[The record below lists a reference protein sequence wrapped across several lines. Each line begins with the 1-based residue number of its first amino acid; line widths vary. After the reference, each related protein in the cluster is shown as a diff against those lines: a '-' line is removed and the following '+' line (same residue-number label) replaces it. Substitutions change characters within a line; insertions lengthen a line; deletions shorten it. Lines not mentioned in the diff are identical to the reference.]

1 MNLFIG
7 ARTLCRFN
15 TWVRNSA
22 RGSLK
27 RALRYGFVAG
37 LTAVCALFATGCATS
52 SRAPA
57 AATAPKAI
65 ARDAKAAAASK
76 PKPEPNEELPI
87 QALAHYAAGLAHD
100 LSGESDQALDE
111 YAKSALANPT
121 HEPVVVEAARRCL
134 RARKADKA
142 IEILLKATATPAA
155 SGALY
160 GWLGLAYGQAGKTD
174 LAIRANRVAIK
185 KLPRSLPAYQ
195 NLAQIYLQTQQTNE
209 ALRVLNQAAQ
219 QPSVEA
225 AFLVELAEL
234 YARFSKLKNLDDAS
248 VKERAL
254 QALDRA
260 AKLNSTNPVTLQK
273 LADGYLE
280 LGAFAKAEEGYSHL
294 LKTYP
299 QLSFIRGK
307 LADLYIRMG
316 RKDKAAEQLKAIA
329 RAEPANARTLA
340 FLGSLAL
347 EENKVD
353 QAVRHF
359 ESALVLSP
367 DLESVYYEL
376 AAVKIIHQKK
386 PEEALALLGK
396 ARARFKPGFPMEF
409 YSGLAQFQMKKYGE
423 AVKHFTSAELIAKT
437 DSPNRLTH
445 PLYYQLGAACER
457 NGDLEQAEKHFQKCL
472 ELDPDSED
480 AMNYLGYMWA
490 ERGIKLEQARVLI
503 QRAVELEP
511 NNAAFLDSL
520 AWVLFKLNQP
530 KEALTYMLRA
540 IEKSDE
546 PDATLY
552 DHLGDIYTTL
562 EETERAR
569 DAWQKSLSVEPN
581 DKIKEKLAGTPTAE
595 RSGPKQEPR

>member
-1 MNLFIG
+1 MQGF
-7 ARTLCRFN
+7 
-15 TWVRNSA
+15 
-22 RGSLK
+22 
-27 RALRYGFVAG
+27 LRWLR
-37 LTAVCALFATGCATS
+37 LTAVCSLVATGCATS

-57 AATAPKAI
+57 TGATRKPALPS
-65 ARDAKAAAASK
+65 ARNGIPAK
-76 PKPEPNEELPI
+76 PKPEPETELPI
-87 QALAHYAAGLAHD
+87 QAIAHYAAGLALD
-100 LSGESDQALDE
+100 LSGQSDQALDE
-111 YAKSALANPT
+111 YVESALTNPT

-134 RARKADKA
+134 RSRKADKA
-142 IEILLKATATPAA
+142 IEILLQATASPTA

-185 KLPRSLPAYQ
+185 KLPHSLPAYQ
-195 NLAQIYLQTQQTNE
+195 NLAQIYLQNHQTNE

-219 QPSVEA
+219 QPSVDA
-225 AFLVELAEL
+225 GFLVELAEL
-234 YARFSKLKNLDDAS
+234 YARFSKMKNLGDES
-248 VKERAL
+248 VKERAV

-273 LADGYLE
+273 LADGYLD
-280 LGAFAKAEEGYSHL
+280 LGAFAKAEEGYSYL

-299 QLSFIRGK
+299 QLSFLRGK

-316 RKDKAAEQLKAIA
+316 RKDKAAEQLEAIV

-347 EENKVD
+347 EENKVED
-353 QAVRHF
+353 AVRHF

-367 DLESVYYEL
+367 DLEHVYYEL
-376 AAVKIIHQKK
+376 AAVKIIHRKK
-386 PEEALALLGK
+386 PEEGLALLGK
-396 ARARFKPGFPMEF
+396 ARSRFKPGFAMEF
-409 YSGLAQFQMKKYGE
+409 YSGLAHFQLKKYGE
-423 AVKHFTSAELIAKT
+423 AVKDFTSAELIART
-437 DSPNRLTH
+437 EAPNRLTH

-457 NGDLEQAEKHFQKCL
+457 NGDLEQAEKYFQKCL
-472 ELDPDSED
+472 ELDPDSAD

-490 ERGIKLEQARVLI
+490 ERGMKLEQARVLI

-530 KEALTYMLRA
+530 KEALTYLLRA

-552 DHLGDIYTTL
+552 DHLGDIYATL
-562 EETERAR
+562 EESERAR
-569 DAWQKSLSVEPN
+569 EAWQKSLSVEPN
-581 DKIKEKLAGTPTAE
+581 EKIKEKLAATPAPD
-595 RSGPKQEPR
+595 RSQP

>member
-1 MNLFIG
+1 MQEFF
-7 ARTLCRFN
+7 R
-15 TWVRNSA
+15 WV
-22 RGSLK
+22 
-27 RALRYGFVAG
+27 G
-37 LTAVCALFATGCATS
+37 LATACGLLATGCATS
-52 SRAPA
+52 SPRPA
-57 AATAPKAI
+57 AASATTPRLAAPH
-65 ARDAKAAAASK
+65 AKAASVSR
-76 PKPEPNEELPI
+76 PKPEADEEIPI

-100 LSGESDQALDE
+100 LGGESDQALEE
-111 YAKSALANPT
+111 YTASALANPA

-134 RARKADKA
+134 RARKTDKA
-142 IEILLKATATPAA
+142 IEILLKSTASPAA
-155 SGALY
+155 SGSLY

-195 NLAQIYLQTQQTNE
+195 NLAQIHLQNHQTNE

-234 YARFSKLKNLDDAS
+234 YARFSKLKNLSDDS
-248 VKERAL
+248 VKDRAL
-254 QALDRA
+254 QSLDRA
-260 AKLNSTNPVTLQK
+260 AKLNSSNPVTLQK

-316 RKDKAAEQLKAIA
+316 RKDKAAEQLEAIA

-353 QAVRHF
+353 EAVRHF

-367 DLESVYYEL
+367 DLENVYYEL
-376 AAVKIIHQKK
+376 VAVKIIHQKK
-386 PEEALALLGK
+386 SEDALALLGK
-396 ARARFKPGFPMEF
+396 ARSRFKPGFAMEF
-409 YSGLAQFQMKKYGE
+409 YSGLAYSQLKKYGE
-423 AVKHFTSAELIAKT
+423 AVKYFTSAELIAKT

-445 PLYYQLGAACER
+445 PFYYQLGAACER
-457 NGDLEQAEKHFQKCL
+457 NGGLEQAEKHFQKCL
-472 ELDPDSED
+472 ELDPDSAD

-490 ERGIKLEQARVLI
+490 ERGLKLEQARVLI

-552 DHLGDIYTTL
+552 DHLGDIYAAL
-562 EETERAR
+562 EEPERAR
-569 DAWQKSLSVEPN
+569 EAWQKSLGVEPN
-581 DKIKEKLAGTPTAE
+581 DKIKEKLGGSA
-595 RSGPKQEPR
+595 Q